1 MTGRSSDSKE
11 SSSFE
16 HCYLS
21 SNKDEIDLIELVSII
36 SKSCKLVFFITLLF
50 IFMGAGITLL
60 IPKNW
65 VSSAIIYPSSDIQF
79 RPLQAANNSLLQLNV
94 VDNISKDD
102 VFDQLIR
109 NLSNHALLRSYLNA
123 NNTNADGD
131 LLITK
136 IVTDKTDK
144 IDKIDKKITALNGNG
159 DGFILSY
166 NSTNGSNVK
175 NSLTGYINYINNQV
189 NENINRKIN
198 LIVETAKKTAAE
210 EYQLS
215 FQMALNEQKVRIQR
229 LEHAVSIAKAAGL
242 KKPTHDVFETSNNS
256 NAYPI
261 SLGYDALNR
270 QLEIEKSITDPT
282 TINLELLNQK
292 LYLDRI
298 MALQPISVEIQSFNY
313 SQSPSDP
320 VVKNANKNILVIIL
334 FGFVGFVGSI
344 GFVIIRHYVRER
356 SNMLSSMPKD

>member
-1 MTGRSSDSKE
+1 MKLMTGRSSDSKE

-36 SKSCKLVFFITLLF
+36 SKSYKLIFFITFVFVF
-50 IFMGAGITLL
+50 IGAGITFL

-79 RPLQAANNSLLQLNV
+79 RQLQAVNNSLLQLNV

-102 VFDQLIR
+102 VFDQLMR
-109 NLSNHALLRSYLNA
+109 NLSDHALLRSYLSTNNA
-123 NNTNADGD
+123 NADGD
-131 LLITK
+131 LSITK

-144 IDKIDKKITALNGNG
+144 IDKKITTLNSKG
-159 DGFILSY
+159 DGFILGY
-166 NSTNGSNVK
+166 NSTNSSNVK
-175 NSLTGYINYINNQV
+175 DSLTGYINYINNQV
-189 NENINRKIN
+189 NENINRHIN

-215 FQMALNEQKVRIQR
+215 FQIALNEQKVRIQR
-229 LEHAVSIAKAAGL
+229 LEYAVSIAKAAGL

-261 SLGYDALNR
+261 SLGYDALSR

-282 TINLELLNQK
+282 AVNLELLNQK

-298 MALQPISVEIQSFNY
+298 MALKPISVEIQSFNY

-320 VVKNANKNILVIIL
+320 VVKNANKNLLVIIL
-334 FGFVGFVGSI
+334 FGFVGFVGTI
-344 GFVIIRHYVRER
+344 GFVIIQHYVRER
-356 SNMLSSMPKD
+356 RNMRSSMPKD